1 MRIVSIPLQDEE
13 EGSEGESECE
23 GVPGVMS
30 DGEESDEEEEEEE
43 EGSVVGSEM
52 DTESV
57 TYRNTERYDAQFD
70 LEAEEKQ

>member
-1 MRIVSIPLQDEE
+1 MRIVRIVLQDEE

-30 DGEESDEEEEEEE
+30 DGEESDEEEEEE